1 MTKIPQKPKKNNM
14 KRIFLT
20 FSIIF
25 TSLILLNCSE
35 DDCFTPPENVVFE
48 FVNVSG
54 ENLLQNGTL
63 DKSKIIIQQN
73 DGNGNL
79 IGIKTN
85 IREDNKISLEGVG
98 WSESSKDY
106 DVYLTMN
113 PIKTFRFKITS
124 SKITGKCSGYKI
136 DNIQIEDINSTS
148 ENGYYKII
156 VE

>member
-1 MTKIPQKPKKNNM
+1 MKKY
-14 KRIFLT
+14 FL
-20 FSIIF
+20 IITIIL
-25 TSLILLNCSE
+25 TSLILFNCSE
-35 DDCFTPPENVVFE
+35 DDCFIPPENIVFE

-63 DKSKIIIQQN
+63 DKSKIIVQQN
-73 DGNGNL
+73 EGNGNS

-98 WSESSKDY
+98 WSEGSKDY
-106 DVYLTMN
+106 DVYLTIN
-113 PIKTFRFKITS
+113 PVKTFRFKTTS